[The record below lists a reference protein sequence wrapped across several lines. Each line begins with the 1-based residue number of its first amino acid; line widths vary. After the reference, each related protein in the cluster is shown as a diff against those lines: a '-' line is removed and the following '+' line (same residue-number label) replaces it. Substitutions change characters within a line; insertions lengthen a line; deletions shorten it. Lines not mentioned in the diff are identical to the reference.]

1 MPKDKQPSR
10 RAKNK
15 KPSPKAK
22 VKVTYSGGIDS
33 ALDDRIITE
42 LESVGCRWHGQGIDM
57 VPPYERDIVF
67 DFPEK

>member
-15 KPSPKAK
+15 KPSPKTK

-42 LESVGCRWHGQGIDM
+42 LESVGCRWYGQGM
-57 VPPYERDIVF
+57 ETVPPYKRDIVF
-67 DFPEK
+67 DFPGE